1 MTVAGIDRDTTVD
14 GRRTV
19 GLSFGI
25 VRSRRARHSPGARSG
40 TDEALIRS
48 LYDEYGRMLLGYA
61 YRLTGDRQR
70 AEDVV
75 QETLLRAWRH
85 AEALTGDRGSV
96 RGWLL
101 TVARNVVV
109 DMARAS
115 RIRPTEVVG
124 SANDVAIA
132 RTSVPDQ
139 TTDVENAVV
148 VERVLATLS
157 PEYRAVLVEV
167 YLHGRTA
174 REASRALGIPVGTV
188 KSRTYHALHALRA
201 RLTEI
206 DEVTA

>member
-1 MTVAGIDRDTTVD
+1 M
-14 GRRTV
+14 
-19 GLSFGI
+19 GLSFGL
-25 VRSRRARHSPGARSG
+25 VSPRRGRHRPTTGGGA
-40 TDEALIRS
+40 DEALVRS
-48 LYDEYGRMLLGYA
+48 LYAEHGRVLLGYA

-85 AEALTGDRGSV
+85 AESLSDGRGSV

-115 RIRPTEVVG
+115 RVRPVEVAG
-124 SANDVAIA
+124 GAGDSAVADA
-132 RTSVPDQ
+132 SVPDR
-139 TTDVENAVV
+139 TADVENGLV
-148 VERVLATLS
+148 VERALAGLS

-167 YLHGRTA
+167 YLNGRTA
-174 REASRALGIPVGTV
+174 SEASRALGIPVGTV
-188 KSRTYHALHALRA
+188 KSRTFHALRALRA
-201 RLTEI
+201 RLGEI